1 MVREKQTTDVR
12 GDSVTSTPQTQF
24 KVWTSRNGRQVE
36 YRSREERRLLE
47 QTDRLEEIIDRRL
60 KEMERRR

>member
-1 MVREKQTTDVR
+1 MVREKQTTAVR